1 MTGIAQVL
9 FPALRW
15 RDGSGFDHE
24 AQRIEEALRLGVGGF
39 ILFGGDAAS
48 VRGLTAELRRR
59 SRSPLLIGADLER
72 GAGQQFRGA
81 TQLPPAAALAEL
93 DDLEVTRRAGELTAH
108 EARALGV
115 DWVYAPVADLDL
127 EPRNPIVGT
136 RSFGADPA
144 RAAAHVTA
152 WIEGCRA
159 GGALSCVKHFP
170 GHGRTLTDSHA
181 ELPVVT
187 AERRELETDLAP
199 FRAAIR
205 AGADSVMTAHVAF
218 PAVDPSGT
226 PATLSSAIIQGLL
239 RQELGFHGA
248 VSTDALNMQA
258 VIEGGGEGAAAA
270 VRALSAGCDVLLYPA
285 EPAAVVAALE
295 DALGEALPHTRAEA
309 ALAAIARLR
318 QQANA
323 IAPQA
328 PEWGRPEDHAWAV
341 SVADR
346 TLRVVRGEPLRLWDV
361 LDLLTV
367 DDDIGGPYPPGPRDA
382 FPAAL
387 RAAGAEV
394 TEVAAPTP
402 GRAVIIAVYADI
414 RGWKGRAG
422 LSERAV
428 AAVADALEAAPDAT
442 VVLFGHPR
450 LAAELPATATHVL
463 AAWGGEQLMQE
474 AAARRLAAE
483 RMDE

>member
-1 MTGIAQVL
+1 
-9 FPALRW
+9 
-15 RDGSGFDHE
+15 
-24 AQRIEEALRLGVGGF
+24 
-39 ILFGGDAAS
+39 
-48 VRGLTAELRRR
+48 
-59 SRSPLLIGADLER
+59 
-72 GAGQQFRGA
+72 
-81 TQLPPAAALAEL
+81 
-93 DDLEVTRRAGELTAH
+93 H

-144 RAAAHVTA
+144 RAAAHVTG

-450 LAAELPATATHVL
+450 LAAELPATAAHVL

>member
-1 MTGIAQVL
+1 STATIRRHAGCACGSATASSRWKGNRSGPSGSRTPSPPSVAPDLDGHMTGIAQVL

-48 VRGLTAELRRR
+48 VRDLTAELRRR

-144 RAAAHVTA
+144 RAAAHITA

-285 EPAAVVAALE
+285 EPAAVAAALE

-323 IAPQA
+323 IAPRA

-341 SVADR
+341 SVAGR
-346 TLRVVRGEPLRLWDV
+346 TLRVVRGEPLRLSDV

-367 DDDIGGPYPPGPRDA
+367 DDD
-382 FPAAL
+382 
-387 RAAGAEV
+387 
-394 TEVAAPTP
+394 
-402 GRAVIIAVYADI
+402 
-414 RGWKGRAG
+414 
-422 LSERAV
+422 
-428 AAVADALEAAPDAT
+428 
-442 VVLFGHPR
+442 
-450 LAAELPATATHVL
+450 
-463 AAWGGEQLMQE
+463 
-474 AAARRLAAE
+474 
-483 RMDE
+483 